1 MNKIQYRIICL
12 VILVFAFQSLPAQ
25 QAPFYDEIQQ
35 FKKQDSISFPPKNAI
50 LFVGSSSF
58 QKWHDVQSYFPGYK
72 IVNRGFGGST
82 LPDVIYYA
90 NDIIVPYHPNQ
101 VLVYCGDNDL
111 AASDTITPQIVTDRF
126 KTLFH
131 IIRKNVPKANIAY
144 VSIKPSPSRRQLMPK
159 MKQANLLIK
168 SFLNKQKNTS
178 FIDVYHP
185 MLLGREPIPAIFLE
199 DRLHMNAKGYA
210 IWKKVIQPY
219 LIKK

>member
-1 MNKIQYRIICL
+1 MRRVLNRVLSLIVMVL
-12 VILVFAFQSLPAQ
+12 AFQQIYCQEP
-25 QAPFYDEIQQ
+25 PFYNEIQQ
-35 FKKQDSISFPPKNAI
+35 FKKHDSISFPPKNAI

-199 DRLHMNAKGYA
+199 DSLHMNAKGYA